1 MSNPEYN
8 DQEMPLIAHL
18 TELRSRLLRC
28 IIVVFLLFLALFP
41 FSQELYALVAAPVR
55 ELLPAGSTMI
65 ATGLPS
71 TFFAPLKLI
80 SYLAIFIAVPYL
92 LYQVW
97 SFIAPGL
104 YKHEKRIAV
113 PVLISSILLFYIGMA
128 FAYFVVFPIMV
139 AFLTSVSPEG
149 VVVMPEIS
157 QYLDLVLALF
167 FAFGFAFEVPVAT
180 FLLIFVGIVDAA
192 AVSKARPYV
201 IVGCFIVGMLLTPP
215 DVLSQI
221 LLAVPMWVLFEIGL
235 VLGRIMTKR
244 AAESTSTDLVE

>member
-1 MSNPEYN
+1 MSSPDYN

-28 IIVVFLLFLALFP
+28 IVAVFLIFLCLFP
-41 FSQELYALVAAPVR
+41 FSQELYSLLATPVR
-55 ELLPAGSTMI
+55 SLLPAGSTMI

-71 TFFAPLKLI
+71 TFFAPLKLTGYI
-80 SYLAIFIAVPYL
+80 AFFIGVPYV

-104 YKHEKRIAV
+104 YKHEKRIAI
-113 PVLISSILLFYIGMA
+113 PVLISSIILFYIGMA
-128 FAYFVVFPIMV
+128 FAFFVVFPLMV
-139 AFLTSVSPEG
+139 AFLTGMSPEG

-180 FLLIFVGIVDAA
+180 FLLIFVGIVEVDDLR
-192 AVSKARPYV
+192 KARPYI
-201 IVGCFIVGMLLTPP
+201 IVGCFIVGMILTPP

-221 LLAVPMWVLFEIGL
+221 LLAVPMWILFELGL
-235 VLGRIMTKR
+235 LLGNLAKR
-244 AAESTSTDLVE
+244 KSSTSKSTDLSE